1 MDLKG
6 FELFTHGFS
15 SGFRTLF
22 VAGNAP
28 VGSGGVDLVNIILTS
43 LRVSLLATAIALLL
57 GIPAGYYL
65 GTRRSV
71 GRLVALIIANAG
83 MGLPPT
89 VAGLFVAMLL
99 SRYGV
104 FGSLSLLY
112 TKTAI
117 VIVQTVIAT
126 PVVAALVASGVA
138 AVPAQLRLQVRS
150 LGASRL
156 QEVLATLREARLTMF
171 AAVAAGFGA
180 IISEVGAVTMV
191 GGNLAG
197 DTRVMTTAI
206 VQFTRMGDYG
216 PALVL
221 AVILLVI
228 VLLVNVFI
236 TSEQTRDERYMKAA
250 SRARRGRRVRRVSR

>member
-1 MDLKG
+1 VNLG
-6 FELFTHGFS
+6 GLTLFTNAFRQGFQ
-15 SGFRTLF
+15 TLF
-22 VAGNAP
+22 HSAAAP
-28 VGSGGVDLVNIILTS
+28 VGSGGVDLLNIIFTS
-43 LRVSLLATAIALLL
+43 LRVSLLATVIALLI
-57 GIPAGYYL
+57 GIPAGYWL
-65 GTRRSV
+65 GTRRSI
-71 GRLVALIIANAG
+71 GRLAALAIANAG

-99 SRYGV
+99 SRYGL
-104 FGSLSLLY
+104 FGPLSLLY

-150 LGASRL
+150 LGASHL
-156 QEVLATLREARLTMF
+156 QEIAATLREARLTMF

-216 PALVL
+216 PAIVL
-221 AVILLVI
+221 AVILLGI

-236 TSEQTRDERYMKAA
+236 TIEQVRDERYMKATR
-250 SRARRGRRVRRVSR
+250 RARRIRPPQVGR